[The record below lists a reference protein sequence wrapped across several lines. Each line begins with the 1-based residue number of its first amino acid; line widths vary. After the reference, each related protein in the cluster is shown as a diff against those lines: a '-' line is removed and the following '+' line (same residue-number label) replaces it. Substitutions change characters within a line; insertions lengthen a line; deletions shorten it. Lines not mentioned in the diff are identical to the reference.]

1 MNGKENVS
9 MRHVQVPNVDLKREG
24 LQMKDMV
31 VYAYLKSH
39 QNSSSGEC
47 FPSLQCLVQESG
59 LSKPTIIKCIE
70 RLEKSGYIYI
80 DRSGRYNRYTF
91 SDYKKFEIYSFDFL
105 YDKSFDI
112 QDKIYIMNMQRYMY
126 KDEISGRGVVQYS
139 DFDIANMLN
148 IDIRTLRKY
157 EQHLLKNHNVMQ
169 LVPSKIKDP
178 NTGLYINERV
188 FDLESYHNLLC
199 VKFRQIDDDV
209 NTIKEENKR
218 LWQEIDKLKKQ
229 IRYSQV
235 EDASIS
241 IE

>member
-80 DRSGRYNRYTF
+80 DRSGR
-91 SDYKKFEIYSFDFL
+91 
-105 YDKSFDI
+105 
-112 QDKIYIMNMQRYMY
+112 
-126 KDEISGRGVVQYS
+126 
-139 DFDIANMLN
+139 
-148 IDIRTLRKY
+148 
-157 EQHLLKNHNVMQ
+157 
-169 LVPSKIKDP
+169 
-178 NTGLYINERV
+178 
-188 FDLESYHNLLC
+188 
-199 VKFRQIDDDV
+199 
-209 NTIKEENKR
+209 
-218 LWQEIDKLKKQ
+218 
-229 IRYSQV
+229 
-235 EDASIS
+235 
-241 IE
+241 